1 MITWRQV
8 GRVAPRAPRA
18 YAKLTTTLDDRA
30 YIKPT
35 PKYSPLLFPLLFP
48 LCALCELCVNSLEF
62 KFIAALALK

>member
-8 GRVAPRAPRA
+8 GRVAPRAPRT

-35 PKYSPLLFPLLFP
+35 PKYSPLLFP